1 MADAWAG
8 LVHVSHNSKRGI
20 TYEEE
25 ERRKERGKKGRDGL
39 RPLGSSI
46 HSVIFFFLGTTR
58 VRPRP
63 RNHRDGRLRRVQNR
77 LDRSGINFVL
87 DSLFLFFFFHPK
99 LADARERIVAKLIP
113 ISASLRTPN
122 EFNNLVLQIRRF
134 FRFLLS
140 LIYKGFYKGCLD
152 QVLWPIKSI

>member
-1 MADAWAG
+1 MGGSRARFAQFQAG
-8 LVHVSHNSKRGI
+8 DYVRRGGK
-20 TYEEE
+20 
-25 ERRKERGKKGRDGL
+25 KERKREKREGWSETIGFQHPFGD
-39 RPLGSSI
+39 
-46 HSVIFFFLGTTR
+46 FFFLGTTR